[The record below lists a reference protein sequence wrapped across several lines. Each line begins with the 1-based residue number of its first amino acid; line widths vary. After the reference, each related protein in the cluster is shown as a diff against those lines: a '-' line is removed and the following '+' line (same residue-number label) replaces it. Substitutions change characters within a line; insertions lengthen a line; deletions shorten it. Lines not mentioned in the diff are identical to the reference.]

1 MRVSA
6 RAVWW
11 STLTTVG
18 GFGALLICVN
28 PGLVSLGA
36 LAMLA
41 LGGALVANL
50 VWLPLWLRGNG
61 RVPADVVATPPS

>member
-1 MRVSA
+1 
-6 RAVWW
+6 
-11 STLTTVG
+11 
-18 GFGALLICVN
+18 VN

-50 VWLPLWLRGNG
+50 VWLPLWLRATETK
-61 RVPADVVATPPS
+61 PATLVAGSKERSHKINR